1 MLLAQE
7 MRKIALQYHEV
18 IDNDFLISVSKSIQN
33 EAGNGKFSLELDVS
47 QTNTSTLNKLLTTLR
62 ENGFKLG
69 LNPLQTC
76 VTIEW

>member
-18 IDNDFLISVSKSIQN
+18 IDNDFLISVSESIQN
-33 EAGNGKFSLELDVS
+33 EAGNGKFSLDLDVS
-47 QTNTSTLNKLLTTLR
+47 QANTSTLNKLLTTLR
-62 ENGFKLG
+62 GNGFKLT